1 MRRVFF
7 RKVKLR
13 RQRRASRRL
22 SAGTSSS
29 VSASA
34 TRCSNEIEPTPPT
47 LEGASADEVP
57 TPPTVEPAA
66 AGVAAEPDTA
76 TAVDPP
82 LALCAIVTVAD
93 LLPALWGWN
102 AT

>member
-1 MRRVFF
+1 MRRVFICEKE
-7 RKVKLR
+7 RR
-13 RQRRASRRL
+13 RQRRASRRR
-22 SAGTSSS
+22 SAGTSNS

-34 TRCSNEIEPTPPT
+34 TRWSKEIEPTPPT

-57 TPPTVEPAA
+57 ILPPVEPAA
-66 AGVAAEPDTA
+66 AGVAAAPDTA

-82 LALCAIVTVAD
+82 LALCVIVTTAD
-93 LLPALWGWN
+93 LLPALRGWN